1 MRDWFGSLRARLLA
15 LVALGTVP
23 ILALLLYAAAEERR
37 TAGSRAQDAA
47 LEQAHMIAAEHKHVI
62 AGARQLL
69 TALAEVP
76 QIRERQ
82 RPACNRLLATMLK
95 RFPSYSNLGVIAA
108 SGDIVC
114 SAVALDRPVN
124 VGDRRYF
131 RDAVARRTFAVG
143 DYVIGRAT
151 GKPTVTFG
159 HPLIDASGGVGGV
172 VFAGLDLGWLAQSL
186 DARRLPAGASVS
198 VLDGKGTVLVA
209 HPARAG
215 GPTTLVLPSNGQL
228 EGVGEIV
235 DADGGRRFVAYTPLL
250 GRDAVVAVAIPAH
263 TVLASVNR
271 RLTRNLLGV
280 GLVTGLML
288 VATWLASD
296 VLVLRRVKQLLAAT
310 RRFGAG
316 ELGARVGGPYGSG
329 ELDRLVQAFDDMA
342 DGIGRVTEQN
352 RLILESTAEGIY
364 GIDLRG
370 RVTFVNPAATRM
382 CGYAA
387 EELLGES
394 MHQLIHHSRA
404 DGSPYP
410 AEQCP
415 SGDALSRGVT
425 REVYD
430 EVFWRKDGTSFPVG
444 YVAAPV
450 VRAGTVQ
457 GAVVAFRDVTERIRA
472 EAQAQRQREILQQ
485 TEKVATMG
493 SLLAGVAHELNNPLA
508 VAMGQAMLLQETAA
522 GSPFAAR
529 GAKIYAA
536 AERCARIVKNFLA
549 LARNRP
555 PERGAVALNSIV
567 AQAVELLAY
576 ELRSSDVEVKLRL
589 SDAVPV
595 FQADGHQLHQ
605 VVVNLVTNAHHAM
618 RRTAGPRRLT
628 LASDFD
634 AAAGRV
640 RLTVA
645 DTGPGIPVD
654 VQARMF
660 EPFFTTK
667 PPGEGTGLG
676 LSLCRGIVEEHG
688 GTLTVESQ
696 PGHGATFI
704 ITLPATA
711 VVAESTVDTAARPL
725 PVSPKTILV
734 VDDEP
739 EIAATLVETLEHDG
753 HKVEVATDG
762 VAALARVQSVDYDLI
777 FTDTKMPRMDG
788 PAFFRELVRRRPAFA
803 RRVVFVTGDVMD
815 RDKRDWLESTGCL
828 TLAKPFDVN
837 DVRRAV
843 HRVLSAALQTE

>member
-1 MRDWFGSLRARLLA
+1 MRGWLGSLRARLLA

-37 TAGSRAQDAA
+37 TAGSHAQDAA

-82 RPACNRLLATMLK
+82 RPACNRLLATMLE
-95 RFPSYSNLGVIAA
+95 RFPSYSNLGVIAG

-114 SAVALDRPVN
+114 SAVPLDRPVN

-159 HPLIDASGGVGGV
+159 HPLIDPSGVVGGV

-186 DARRLPAGASVS
+186 DARRLPDGASVS
-198 VLDGKGTVLVA
+198 VLDGKGTVLAA
-209 HPARAG
+209 HPASAG
-215 GPTTLVLPSNGQL
+215 GRTTLVLPSTGQL
-228 EGVGEIV
+228 QGVGEIV
-235 DADGGRRFVAYTPLL
+235 DADGARRFVGYTPLL
-250 GRDAVVAVAIPAH
+250 GRDAVVAVAIPAK
-263 TVLASVNR
+263 TVLAGVNR

-280 GLVTGLML
+280 GLVAGLML
-288 VATWLASD
+288 VATLLASD
-296 VLVLRRVKQLLAAT
+296 VLVLRRVKRLLAAT

-316 ELGARVGGPYGSG
+316 ELEARVGGPYGSG

-352 RLILESTAEGIY
+352 RLILESTGEGIY

-394 MHQLIHHSRA
+394 MHRLIHHSRA

-410 AEQCP
+410 VEQCP

-430 EVFWRKDGTSFPVG
+430 EVFWKKDGTSFPVE

-450 VRAGTVQ
+450 VRAGIVQ

-508 VAMGQAMLLQETAA
+508 VAMGQAMLLQESAA

-555 PERGAVALNSIV
+555 PERGPVMLNSIV

-576 ELRSSDVEVKLRL
+576 ELRSSDVEVVLRL
-589 SDAVPV
+589 SESVPV

-618 RRTAGPRRLT
+618 RQAAGPRRLT

-676 LSLCRGIVEEHG
+676 LSLCRGIVQEHG
-688 GTLTVESQ
+688 GTLTVESE

-704 ITLPATA
+704 ITLPAPA
-711 VVAESTVDTAARPL
+711 VAAASTLDTAEPTT

-739 EIAATLVETLEHDG
+739 EIAATLIETLEHDG

-762 VAALARVQSVDYDLI
+762 VAALAQVQSVDYDLI

-788 PAFFRELVRRRPAFA
+788 PAFYRELIRRRPDFT
-803 RRVVFVTGDVMD
+803 RRVVFITGDLMD
-815 RDKRDWLESTGCL
+815 RDKREWLESTGCL

-843 HRVLSAALQTE
+843 RRVLSAAPVN